1 MQTGS
6 LILNIT
12 VIDKDAGSN
21 GTITYQLLNNTAGTF
36 ALRMSGTGAQLML
49 VGELDYETLNY
60 YFLTLLAMDGGF
72 PSHTTFASIE
82 VFVSDVADTLP
93 QFNASSYLANVPET
107 TPIGSSILTVH
118 ASSLDSPDL
127 AAIRY
132 TVLGGDP
139 DMRFHLNATTGQ
151 LTLLQALDFE
161 TQQQHELTVQAQS
174 ASVSTLRAQIT
185 VSIQVANEND
195 NAPTFTRTQYTV
207 SIPENATAGEHVL
220 TASAE
225 DLDAG
230 SLGHVSYL
238 LTSSDPVV
246 IDTFTLNRLTGEV
259 TTTTTFDHSL
269 REEYNFTIVAEDGGA
284 PPLTGQMGV
293 VVRVINASSE
303 APTFNQSEYRV
314 SVAED
319 VANGTAVLQL
329 SAVAT
334 DNTSLQYFIQSG
346 DTQGMFYLD
355 EMDGLLIIHLPLDR
369 EQRSSYLLEVVA
381 SDGLLETT
389 ASVHI
394 TVTDVNDH
402 YPVFERNMYFATMSE
417 SQLIGSTVLEVRA
430 TDADAGANGTVTY
443 SSPDITSEFDL
454 DMTTGAISL
463 RTPLNYE
470 DTQSYQFTVV
480 ASDGGTPRHNAST
493 RVEVTILDENDNA
506 PVFVPGHHTGQVQE
520 NSPAYTSVFQL
531 RARDADSGFNGAL
544 TFTLLGDSQ
553 AFLVSPFGDILTR
566 QPLDR
571 EVQAMY
577 TLTVEVRDRGRPPLS
592 NTTLVTIHI
601 TDIVDSPP
609 VFSQLAYEV
618 LITEDVP
625 QGAALANISATT
637 EDADASI
644 VYDITGSGSF
654 SLFSIARSTGVIS
667 AASSLNPR
675 TNANVYTIQVTA
687 RHHHLSE
694 SVSVSITIMTDN
706 GVPHLQPLTV
716 YFNAYPPLLQPTT
729 ALGKVRILQQRAST
743 LYTFSLQPSS
753 PLVLHH
759 FSIEPTTGQISVSSS
774 VHSGNY
780 TLNVSASTAMGMGYG
795 VVEVY
800 ISILSNRTLES
811 AVVVAFRQ
819 RTFTSV
825 QLEHFTQFV
834 AEIVPCSRQQVQ
846 VIGIQNRGSPADEI
860 VEVAFA
866 VQRGDGQGYIPPD
879 TILDQLAV
887 HKHLSR
893 PSTLLQLGSDI
904 CASEPCPYFQR
915 CSPIV
920 VVFRHSSQDA
930 FQALR
935 TTELHYFSHPFDQ
948 SYRCQCPVGFSRDD
962 LCNREINECDPSPC
976 QFGAVCTDLVGD
988 YRCDC
993 PKQTLGKNCSIACPS
1008 ASCDPC
1014 SPSPCRHGS
1023 TCTLLS
1029 RNPSSYACSS
1039 GCPWTSEYQGPN
1051 CELTS
1056 LHFTSGSYAAFSP
1069 LGSTTRMTVS
1079 FRFAT
1084 IAPNGMLLYTGETG
1098 GHHDSLTVELLIGQ
1112 LRVSMSLGGEGVV
1125 MMTESLRQ
1133 LNDGQWHEVKM
1144 ELDSQVSN
1152 LTPSVG
1158 TGLIPLSPPVPDGG
1172 GNTLLKWVSL
1182 C

>member
-1 MQTGS
+1 
-6 LILNIT
+6 
-12 VIDKDAGSN
+12 
-21 GTITYQLLNNTAGTF
+21 
-36 ALRMSGTGAQLML
+36 ML
-49 VGELDYETLNY
+49 VGELDYETLDY
-60 YFLTLLAMDGGF
+60 YFLTLLAMDEGF

-82 VFVSDVADTLP
+82 VFVLDVADTVP
-93 QFNASSYLANVPET
+93 QFNASSYLANVSET
-107 TPIGSSILTVH
+107 TPIRSSILTVH
-118 ASSLDSPDL
+118 ASSLDPPDL

-132 TVLGGDP
+132 TILGGDP
-139 DMRFHLNATTGQ
+139 DMRFHLEATTGE

-161 TQQQHELTVQAQS
+161 TQQQYELTVQAQS
-174 ASVSTLRAQIT
+174 LSVSTLRAQTT

-195 NAPTFTRTQYTV
+195 NAPTFTRTQTTV
-207 SIPENATAGEHVL
+207 SIPESATAGEHVL

-225 DLDAG
+225 DLDTG
-230 SLGHVSYL
+230 SLGHVTYHLS
-238 LTSSDPVV
+238 SSDPVV
-246 IDTFTLNRLTGEV
+246 MDTFMLNRLTGEV
-259 TTTTTFDHSL
+259 TTTIAFDHSL

-293 VVRVINASSE
+293 VVKVINASSE
-303 APTFNQSEYRV
+303 APTFNQSEYRI

-319 VANGTAVLQL
+319 VTNGTAVLQV

-334 DNTSLQYFIQSG
+334 DNTSVRYFIQSG
-346 DTQGMFYLD
+346 DTQGVFYLD
-355 EMDGLLIIHLPLDR
+355 EMDGLLITRMPLDK
-369 EQRSSYLLEVVA
+369 EQKSSYLLELVA

-389 ASVHI
+389 ASVNI

-402 YPVFERNMYFATMSE
+402 YPVFERNMYFATVSE
-417 SQLIGSTVLEVRA
+417 SQLVGSTVLEVRA
-430 TDADAGANGTVTY
+430 ADADAGANGTVTY

-463 RTPLNYE
+463 RAPLDYE

-480 ASDGGTPRHNAST
+480 ASDGGTPRHTAT
-493 RVEVTILDENDNA
+493 TGVMVTILDENDNTPMFA
-506 PVFVPGHHTGQVQE
+506 PGHHTGQVQE
-520 NSPAYTSVFQL
+520 NSPAYTQVLQL
-531 RARDADSGFNGAL
+531 PASDADSGLNGAL
-544 TFTLLGDSQ
+544 TFALIGDSQALQ

-571 EVQAMY
+571 ELQAMY

-609 VFSQLAYEV
+609 VFSQLGYEV
-618 LITEDVP
+618 LITEDLR
-625 QGAALANISATT
+625 QGAVLASISATT

-644 VYDITGSGSF
+644 VYDITGSGSS
-654 SLFSIARSTGVIS
+654 SLFNIVRSTGVIT
-667 AASSLNPR
+667 AASPLNPR

-687 RHHHLSE
+687 WHRHLSE
-694 SVSVSITIMTDN
+694 SVQVTITIMTDN

-716 YFNAYPPLLQPTT
+716 YFNAYPPLLQPIT
-729 ALGKVRILQQRAST
+729 ALGRVRILQQRANT

-753 PLVLHH
+753 PLVLRH
-759 FSIEPTTGQISVSSS
+759 FSIEPTTGDLSVSSS
-774 VHSGNY
+774 VPSGSY

-795 VVEVY
+795 VVEVN

-825 QLEHFTQFV
+825 QLVHFTQFV

-846 VIGIQNRGSPADEI
+846 VIGIQNRGSPRDEI

-866 VQRGDGQGYIPPD
+866 VQRGDGQGYVTPD
-879 TILDQLAV
+879 TILDRLAV
-887 HKHLSR
+887 HRHLSR
-893 PSTLLQLGSDI
+893 PSTLLQFGSDI

-915 CSPIV
+915 CRPIV
-920 VVFRHSSQDA
+920 EVFRHSSQDA
-930 FQALR
+930 FQSLR
-935 TTELHYFSHPFDQ
+935 TAELHYLSHPFDQ
-948 SYRCQCPVGFSRDD
+948 SYRCQCPEGFSRDD
-962 LCNREINECDPSPC
+962 LCSREINECDPAPC

-993 PKQTLGKNCSIACPS
+993 PEQTLGKNCSIVCPS
-1008 ASCDPC
+1008 ISCDPC

-1023 TCTLLS
+1023 VCTHLS
-1029 RNPSSYACSS
+1029 PQHPSSYACSS
-1039 GCPWTSEYQGPN
+1039 GCPWTSKYQGPN

-1069 LGSTTRMTVS
+1069 LGSTTRLTVS

-1084 IAPNGMLLYTGETG
+1084 IAPNGMLLYTGQTG
-1098 GHHDSLTVELLIGQ
+1098 GHRDHLTAELLIGQ
-1112 LRVSMSLGGEGVV
+1112 LKVSMSLGGEAVI

-1133 LNDGQWHEVKM
+1133 LNDGQWHEVTM
-1144 ELDSQVSN
+1144 ELDSQVS
-1152 LTPSVG
+1152 
-1158 TGLIPLSPPVPDGG
+1158 D
-1172 GNTLLKWVSL
+1172 
-1182 C
+1182 

>member
-1 MQTGS
+1 
-6 LILNIT
+6 
-12 VIDKDAGSN
+12 
-21 GTITYQLLNNTAGTF
+21 
-36 ALRMSGTGAQLML
+36 ML
-49 VGELDYETLNY
+49 VGELDYETLDY

-82 VFVSDVADTLP
+82 VFVLDVADNVP

-107 TPIGSSILTVH
+107 TPVRTSILTVH

-132 TVLGGDP
+132 TILGGDP
-139 DMRFHLNATTGQ
+139 DRRFHLEATTGE

-161 TQQQHELTVQAQS
+161 TQRQYELTVQAQS
-174 ASVSTLRAQIT
+174 LSVSTLRAQTT
-185 VSIQVANEND
+185 VYIQVANEND
-195 NAPTFTRTQYTV
+195 NAPTFTRTQTTV
-207 SIPENATAGEHVL
+207 SIPESATVGEHVL

-225 DLDAG
+225 DLDTG
-230 SLGHVSYL
+230 SLGHVTYHLS
-238 LTSSDPVV
+238 SSDPVV
-246 IDTFTLNRLTGEV
+246 METFMLNRLTGEV
-259 TTTTTFDHSL
+259 TTTIAFDHSL

-293 VVRVINASSE
+293 VVKVINASSE
-303 APTFNQSEYRV
+303 APTFNQSEYRI

-319 VANGTAVLQL
+319 VANGTAVLQV

-334 DNTSLQYFIQSG
+334 DNTSLRYFIQSG
-346 DTQGMFYLD
+346 DTQGVFYLD
-355 EMDGLLIIHLPLDR
+355 EMDGLLVIRMPLDK
-369 EQRSSYLLEVVA
+369 EQRSSYLLELVA

-389 ASVHI
+389 ASVYI

-402 YPVFERNMYFATMSE
+402 YPVFERNMYFATVPE
-417 SQLIGSTVLEVRA
+417 SQLVGSTVLEVRA
-430 TDADAGANGTVTY
+430 ADADAGANGTVTY

-454 DMTTGAISL
+454 DMTTGAVSL
-463 RTPLNYE
+463 RAPLDYE

-480 ASDGGTPRHNAST
+480 ASDGGTPRHTAT
-493 RVEVTILDENDNA
+493 TGVMVTILDENDNTPMFA
-506 PVFVPGHHTGQVQE
+506 PGHHTGQVQE
-520 NSPAYTSVFQL
+520 NSPAYTLVLQL
-531 RARDADSGFNGAL
+531 PASDADSGFNGAL
-544 TFTLLGDSQ
+544 TFALIGDSQALQ

-571 EVQAMY
+571 ELQAMY

-609 VFSQLAYEV
+609 VFSQLGYEV
-618 LITEDVP
+618 LITEDLR
-625 QGAALANISATT
+625 QGAALANVSATT
-637 EDADASI
+637 EDADTSI
-644 VYDITGSGSF
+644 VYDITGGGSS
-654 SLFSIARSTGVIS
+654 SLFGIARSTGVIT
-667 AASSLNPR
+667 AASPLNPR

-694 SVSVSITIMTDN
+694 SVQLTITIMTDN

-716 YFNAYPPLLQPTT
+716 YFNVYPPLLQPIT
-729 ALGKVRILQQRAST
+729 ALGRVRILQQRAST
-743 LYTFSLQPSS
+743 SYTFSLQPSS
-753 PLVLHH
+753 PLVLRH
-759 FSIEPTTGQISVSSS
+759 FSIEPTTGEISVSSS
-774 VHSGNY
+774 VPSGSY

-795 VVEVY
+795 AVEVN

-825 QLEHFTQFV
+825 QLVHFTQFV

-846 VIGIQNRGSPADEI
+846 VIGIQNRGSPRDEI

-866 VQRGDGQGYIPPD
+866 VQRGDGQGYVTQD
-879 TILDQLAV
+879 TILDRLAV
-887 HKHLSR
+887 HRHLSR
-893 PSTLLQLGSDI
+893 PSTLLQFGSDI

-920 VVFRHSSQDA
+920 EVFRHSSQDA
-930 FQALR
+930 FQSLR
-935 TTELHYFSHPFDQ
+935 TTELHYLSHPFDQ
-948 SYRCQCPVGFSRDD
+948 SYRCQCPEGFSRDD
-962 LCNREINECDPSPC
+962 LCSREINECDPAPC

-993 PKQTLGKNCSIACPS
+993 PEQTLGKNCSIVCPS
-1008 ASCDPC
+1008 ISCDPC

-1023 TCTLLS
+1023 TCTHLAPQH
-1029 RNPSSYACSS
+1029 PSSYACSS
-1039 GCPWTSEYQGPN
+1039 GCPWTSKYQGPN

-1056 LHFTSGSYAAFSP
+1056 LHFTSGSYAVFSP
-1069 LGSTTRMTVS
+1069 LGSTTRLTVS

-1084 IAPNGMLLYTGETG
+1084 IAPNGMLLYTGQTG
-1098 GHHDSLTVELLIGQ
+1098 GHRDHLTVELLIGQ
-1112 LRVSMSLGGEGVV
+1112 LKVSMSLGGEAVI

-1133 LNDGQWHEVKM
+1133 LNDGQWHEVTL
-1144 ELDSQVSN
+1144 ELDSQVS
-1152 LTPSVG
+1152 
-1158 TGLIPLSPPVPDGG
+1158 D
-1172 GNTLLKWVSL
+1172 
-1182 C
+1182 

>member
-1 MQTGS
+1 
-6 LILNIT
+6 
-12 VIDKDAGSN
+12 
-21 GTITYQLLNNTAGTF
+21 
-36 ALRMSGTGAQLML
+36 ML
-49 VGELDYETLNY
+49 VGELHNETLDY

-82 VFVSDVADTLP
+82 IFVLDVADTVP
-93 QFNASSYLANVPET
+93 QFNASSYLANVSET
-107 TPIGSSILTVH
+107 TPIRTSILTVH

-132 TVLGGDP
+132 TILGGDP
-139 DMRFHLNATTGQ
+139 DRRFHLEATTGQ

-161 TQQQHELTVQAQS
+161 TQQQYELTMQAQS
-174 ASVSTLRAQIT
+174 LSVSTLRAQTT

-195 NAPTFTRTQYTV
+195 NAPTFTRTQTTV
-207 SIPENATAGEHVL
+207 SIPESATVGKHVL

-225 DLDAG
+225 DLDTG
-230 SLGHVSYL
+230 SLGHVTYHLS
-238 LTSSDPVV
+238 SSDPVV
-246 IDTFTLNRLTGEV
+246 MDTFMLNRLTGEV
-259 TTTTTFDHSL
+259 TTTIAFDHSL

-293 VVRVINASSE
+293 VVKVINASSE
-303 APTFNQSEYRV
+303 APTFNQSEYRI

-319 VANGTAVLQL
+319 VANGTAILQV

-334 DNTSLQYFIQSG
+334 DNTSLRYFIQSG
-346 DTQGMFYLD
+346 DTQGVFYLD
-355 EMDGLLIIHLPLDR
+355 EMDGLLITRMPLDK
-369 EQRSSYLLEVVA
+369 EQKSSYLLELVA

-389 ASVHI
+389 ASVNI

-402 YPVFERNMYFATMSE
+402 YPVFERNMYFATVSE
-417 SQLIGSTVLEVRA
+417 SQLVGSTVLEVRA
-430 TDADAGANGTVTY
+430 ADADAGANGTVTY

-463 RTPLNYE
+463 RAPLDYE

-480 ASDGGTPRHNAST
+480 ASDGGTPRHTATTGVMVS
-493 RVEVTILDENDNA
+493 ILDENDNTPMFA
-506 PVFVPGHHTGQVQE
+506 PGHHTGQVQE
-520 NSPAYTSVFQL
+520 NSPAYTPVLQL
-531 RARDADSGFNGAL
+531 PASDADSGLNGAL
-544 TFTLLGDSQ
+544 TFALIGDSQALQ

-571 EVQAMY
+571 ELQATY

-609 VFSQLAYEV
+609 VFSQLGYEV
-618 LITEDVP
+618 LITENLR
-625 QGAALANISATT
+625 QGAVLANISATT

-644 VYDITGSGSF
+644 VYDITGSGSS
-654 SLFSIARSTGVIS
+654 SLFSIVRSTGVIT
-667 AASSLNPR
+667 AASPLNPR

-687 RHHHLSE
+687 WHHHLSE
-694 SVSVSITIMTDN
+694 SVQVTITIMTDN

-716 YFNAYPPLLQPTT
+716 YFNAYPPLLQPIT
-729 ALGKVRILQQRAST
+729 ALGRVRILQQRAST

-753 PLVLHH
+753 PLILRH
-759 FSIEPTTGQISVSSS
+759 FSIEPTTGEISVSSS
-774 VHSGNY
+774 VPSGSY

-795 VVEVY
+795 VVEVN

-825 QLEHFTQFV
+825 QLVHFTQFV

-846 VIGIQNRGSPADEI
+846 VIGIQNRGSPRDEI

-866 VQRGDGQGYIPPD
+866 VQRGDGQGYIIPD

-887 HKHLSR
+887 HRHLSR
-893 PSTLLQLGSDI
+893 PSTLLQFGSDI

-920 VVFRHSSQDA
+920 EVFRHSSQDA
-930 FQALR
+930 FQSLR
-935 TTELHYFSHPFDQ
+935 TTELHYLSHPFDQ
-948 SYRCQCPVGFSRDD
+948 SYRCQCPEGFSRDD
-962 LCNREINECDPSPC
+962 LCSREINECDPSPC
-976 QFGAVCTDLVGD
+976 HFGAVCTDLVGD

-993 PKQTLGKNCSIACPS
+993 PEQTLGKNCSIVCPS
-1008 ASCDPC
+1008 ISCDPC

-1023 TCTLLS
+1023 ACTHLS
-1029 RNPSSYACSS
+1029 PQHPSSYACSS
-1039 GCPWTSEYQGPN
+1039 GCPWTSKYQGPN

-1069 LGSTTRMTVS
+1069 LGSTTRLTVS

-1084 IAPNGMLLYTGETG
+1084 IAPNGMLLYTGQTG
-1098 GHHDSLTVELLIGQ
+1098 GHRDHLTVELLIGQ
-1112 LRVSMSLGGEGVV
+1112 LKVSMSLGGEAVI

-1133 LNDGQWHEVKM
+1133 LNDGQWHEVTM
-1144 ELDSQVSN
+1144 ELDSQVSKR
-1152 LTPSVG
+1152 LDASVG
-1158 TGLIPLSPPVPDGG
+1158 TGLMIPLSPPVPDGG
-1172 GNTLLKWVSL
+1172 GDTLLKWISV
-1182 C
+1182 CGQCR